1 MIRRKRAN
9 VVVAAMMCAGALSF
23 LTGCDRRVENAIQ
36 SGLLNW
42 VSSTTFDALDVLVP
56 FP

>member
-1 MIRRKRAN
+1 MDRRRRVN
-9 VVVAAMMCAGALSF
+9 VVVAAMLCAGALSF
-23 LTGCDRRVENAIQ
+23 LTGCDRRLESAIQ